1 MGKGGP
7 IQSVVSPVQ
16 PSVPQ
21 PMGGSGNPYAS
32 RYVSPNPISET
43 PQPAFYSAPSQP
55 EQPSFQ
61 PRGYMSPFQGMGGK
75 GMGGGYRSMGGG
87 YRSMGGKGGF
97 GGGFSPFGGYYETPS
112 NPYSRPFEQNFAPR
126 YQTNP
131 YAQQPPMMPRDPRT
145 LPIETPQ
152 PAFQPDSRVSRFV
165 TLPYRPEVIQPA
177 PQPQPSL
184 EPGMKPGGSPLIGD
198 RMPTRDPIGG
208 KGAALQPR
216 FFKNGGEVK

>member
-1 MGKGGP
+1 MGKGSSA

-16 PSVPQ
+16 PSAPQ

-61 PRGYMSPFQGMGGK
+61 PRGYISPFQGMGGK
-75 GMGGGYRSMGGG
+75 GMGGG

-112 NPYSRPFEQNFAPR
+112 NPYSRPFEQNFVPR

-131 YAQQPPMMPRDPRT
+131 YAQQPPMLT
-145 LPIETPQ
+145 Q
-152 PAFQPDSRVSRFV
+152 PGGEVSRFV
-165 TLPYRPEVIQPA
+165 TLPYRPEVIQSA
-177 PQPQPSL
+177 PQFEPIYESQPRNTPVF

-198 RMPTRDPIGG
+198 RMPTLDPIGG

>member
-1 MGKGGP
+1 MGKGSSA

-16 PSVPQ
+16 PSAPQ

-43 PQPAFYSAPSQP
+43 PQPAFYSAPPQP
-55 EQPSFQ
+55 EQTSFQ
-61 PRGYMSPFQGMGGK
+61 SRGYMSPFQGMGGK
-75 GMGGGYRSMGGG
+75 GMGGGYRPIGGG

-112 NPYSRPFEQNFAPR
+112 NPYSRPFEQNFVPR

-131 YAQQPPMMPRDPRT
+131 YFQQPPMLT
-145 LPIETPQ
+145 Q
-152 PAFQPDSRVSRFV
+152 PGGEVSRFV

-184 EPGMKPGGSPLIGD
+184 EPGMKPGGSLLIGD